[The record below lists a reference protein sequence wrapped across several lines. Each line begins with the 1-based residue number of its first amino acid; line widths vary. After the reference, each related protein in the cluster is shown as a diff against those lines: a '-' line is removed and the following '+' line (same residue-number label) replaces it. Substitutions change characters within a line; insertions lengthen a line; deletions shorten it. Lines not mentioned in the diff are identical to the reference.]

1 MDCICLISKT
11 ENFFLDCHI
20 TRSVAKVIDSL
31 PPLMYLKLQTAN
43 LMEDH
48 YGKTEKL
55 QNKMMYIVNNS
66 SATVHIADESPLQP
80 SAPKVQKRQI
90 NDQQLDDRQINIIPA
105 SQVSAKSIQD
115 TSHMTVQQHSSVA
128 KTSQI
133 KVSKRKPVEKT
144 PRKQIFVIANYQ
156 RRVMSNIAS
165 LWRNRKLC
173 DASISNGSSAV
184 MAELSNQCYSEE
196 SMKQQYTEQVQT
208 DDQLFDADKHMINT
222 QVSQIIANS
231 LQIASQMPVQQCMDV
246 AQSAQIPVPKPNGVR
261 KPWHQRKRIL
271 AVADHQLHVMSNL
284 AALWKS
290 KKLCD
295 ASIGNGSSTVMVH
308 KVILSAVCPKLLS
321 VFSTNISSQKFLQI
335 NFPEEVSTQALNAF
349 AEYMYNGYLD
359 LDPDILQQLKIIAKQ
374 LEMKK
379 FEEMC
384 DNNLINKINQPST
397 DLRQNQTQAGL
408 PVPTNITVPTVQPSL
423 PSSSIT
429 SVTSQSTPSFI
440 TQVIDVKQEICE
452 AALAQV
458 KNGTAGVIEQES
470 EIDSLDANTYGDC
483 SNDSDFVLRVKT
495 EPVGLDNE
503 KYGQLNNEAYIS
515 TPVSS
520 NTVSHVIYGPTCKL
534 KSNVFEG
541 SIVSDLPPVSC
552 IEEKRSSQSISI
564 QNDASKML
572 HRSIATIQSIENIMT
587 SGSNE
592 GVYPVR
598 LFTAGRDNVPLC
610 TQHTN
615 LKHVGLYEADDL
627 M

>member
-1 MDCICLISKT
+1 MSRKRHEMSAEEREQERTKDRQRRAKKKQAMSPEERT
-11 ENFFLDCHI
+11 ERLAKERQRI
-20 TRSVAKVIDSL
+20 ARIRQAMSVEKRQEVRDKERLRMAKRRKAMTDEERKELLVKNRL
-31 PPLMYLKLQTAN
+31 RFARKKLARLT
-43 LMEDH
+43 
-48 YGKTEKL
+48 
-55 QNKMMYIVNNS
+55 
-66 SATVHIADESPLQP
+66 DEGQGLL
-80 SAPKVQKRQI
+80 AKDQKRKM
-90 NDQQLDDRQINIIPA
+90 R
-105 SQVSAKSIQD
+105 
-115 TSHMTVQQHSSVA
+115 
-128 KTSQI
+128 
-133 KVSKRKPVEKT
+133 
-144 PRKQIFVIANYQ
+144 RKQMTRNENARNQQ
-156 RRVMSNIAS
+156 RMF
-165 LWRNRKLC
+165 
-173 DASISNGSSAV
+173 
-184 MAELSNQCYSEE
+184 AELSNQCYSEE

-261 KPWHQRKRIL
+261 KPWHQRKRILAIDDHQRKRIL

-572 HRSIATIQSIENIMT
+572 HQSIATIQSIENIMT

-592 GVYPVR
+592 GVYPIR

>member
-1 MDCICLISKT
+1 MSRKRHEMSAEEREQERTKDRQRRAKKKQAMSPEERT
-11 ENFFLDCHI
+11 ERLAKERQRI
-20 TRSVAKVIDSL
+20 ARIRQAMSVEKRQEVRDKERLRMAKRRKAMTDEERKELLVKNRL
-31 PPLMYLKLQTAN
+31 RFARKKLARLT
-43 LMEDH
+43 
-48 YGKTEKL
+48 
-55 QNKMMYIVNNS
+55 
-66 SATVHIADESPLQP
+66 DEGQGLL
-80 SAPKVQKRQI
+80 AKDQKRKM
-90 NDQQLDDRQINIIPA
+90 R
-105 SQVSAKSIQD
+105 
-115 TSHMTVQQHSSVA
+115 
-128 KTSQI
+128 
-133 KVSKRKPVEKT
+133 
-144 PRKQIFVIANYQ
+144 RKQMTRNENARNQQ
-156 RRVMSNIAS
+156 RMF
-165 LWRNRKLC
+165 
-173 DASISNGSSAV
+173 
-184 MAELSNQCYSEE
+184 AELSNQCYSEE